1 MYEAIRVE
9 SLYKQFPGVKALEE
23 ISFSF
28 KSRKIYAVVGE
39 NGAGKSTLVKI
50 LMGIYQPDSGN
61 IVVKDKVV
69 KIIDPI
75 HARKDYKIDAV
86 FQEHSLIPQLSVAEN
101 IFLTNLKDFY
111 NKGFLS
117 SKKINQD
124 AEKILRKVNFSID
137 VKKLAKDLQEGE
149 KIYVE
154 LAKAISR
161 NPDIIILDEITA
173 ALESDDVEKL
183 FKIILSLK
191 EDEKTIIFISHRL
204 DEVLKFSDEIIVFRD
219 GKLIGNIDNSY
230 KNDKQSKREKI
241 IQYMTGIVGG
251 LRFPEKTG
259 VDNNEKIVLSVKGLK
274 SKHLKGIDLE
284 IREGEIV
291 GLAGLRGQ
299 SQSELLRSIA
309 GILHKKQGIIALN
322 GKEIKIRSIYDAVKS
337 GIFYVSD
344 KRDDE
349 ELWLTQDIVFNMVL
363 MSIDHRAKYGFIN
376 KKQEKK
382 LVESMVKK
390 LHIETSRLEKIVHY
404 LSGGNR
410 QKVVLAKHLLA
421 KPKIL
426 LLDQPTTGLDIGA
439 KMEIYKLLRL
449 LAKEGIPTLA
459 LLTEREEIL
468 QLPDRLLVMCEGEII
483 KEFREVV
490 VNEENLLS
498 SYYK

>member
-1 MYEAIRVE
+1 MNEAIRVE
-9 SLYKQFPGVKALEE
+9 SINKQFPGVKALEE

-28 KSRKIYAVVGE
+28 KSGKIYALVGE

-50 LMGIYQPDSGN
+50 LMGIYQPDVGN

-69 KIIDPI
+69 KINDPI

-101 IFLTNLKDFY
+101 IFLTNLRDFY

-117 SKKINQD
+117 GKKINQV
-124 AEKILRKVNFSID
+124 AEGTLEKVNFSVD
-137 VKKLAKDLQEGE
+137 VRKLAKDLQEGE

-154 LAKAISR
+154 LAKALSR
-161 NPDIIILDEITA
+161 NPDILILDEITA

-191 EDEKTIIFISHRL
+191 EDGKTIIFISHRL
-204 DEVLKFSDEIIVFRD
+204 EEVLKFSDEIIVFRD
-219 GKLIGNIDNSY
+219 GKLIGKIDNSY
-230 KNDKQSKREKI
+230 KNDYQSKREKI
-241 IQYMTGIVGG
+241 IQYMTGIAGG
-251 LRFPEKTG
+251 LKFPEKTG
-259 VDNNEKIVLSVKGLK
+259 VKNNKKIVLSVKGLK
-274 SKHLKGIDLE
+274 SRHLKGIDLE

-299 SQSELLRSIA
+299 SQRELLRSIA
-309 GILHKKQGIIALN
+309 GIMHKNQGIIMLN
-322 GKEIKIRSIYDAVKS
+322 GKEVKIHSIYDAVKS
-337 GIFYVSD
+337 GIFYISD

-349 ELWLTQDIVFNMVL
+349 ELWLTQDVVFNMVL
-363 MSIDHRAKYGFIN
+363 MSIDQRAKYGFIN

-382 LVESMVKK
+382 LVGNMVKK
-390 LHIETSRLEKIVHY
+390 LDIETSRLEKIVHY

-426 LLDQPTTGLDIGA
+426 LLDQPTAGLDIGA

-449 LAKEGIPTLA
+449 LAEEGIPTLA

-483 KEFREVV
+483 KEFHEAV
-490 VNEENLLS
+490 VNEEDLLG